1 VHAYKNRG
9 QYGFGV
15 LIMKNNDGKEV
26 FRTTVRVQGNSDELN
41 NFNPRNRKATFG
53 DTPTGEYNR

>member
-1 VHAYKNRG
+1 
-9 QYGFGV
+9 
-15 LIMKNNDGKEV
+15 MKNNDGKEV